1 MLRATFDKAVWRKDR
16 DVSEEWP
23 CVGLPEMIGVDN
35 GSDFK
40 STTFR
45 RARENEGIRVDFRP
59 PGRPLCGG
67 HIERL
72 VGTMMK
78 EAHALPGTTFS
89 NVAER
94 GRDDPANSAS
104 MTLHELKKI
113 FFD

>member
-40 STTFR
+40 STTF
-45 RARENEGIRVDFRP
+45 
-59 PGRPLCGG
+59 
-67 HIERL
+67 
-72 VGTMMK
+72 
-78 EAHALPGTTFS
+78 S

-113 FFD
+113 FCD